1 MVAMKSLASKSLF
14 GSGVLIIILLFS
26 GVVLAANTNTLNIKC
41 VDESGK
47 ALAGAKVL
55 IMAFGSGGKWQPKTA
70 DKEGLA
76 KYDKLDDGAYRVVA
90 RPEGMAP
97 GLYEPVILKNGA
109 QESITVKC
117 AAGDPLKK
125 FYFEDDPM
133 NQRAFETLKQAL
145 GVMNDQKYEEAEKL
159 FQSSLELNPSNGD
172 TLFWYGVCLS
182 QQKKWDLAKDC
193 FQKALDM
200 ATAQVMAMPP
210 QPKVAKDAKG
220 ASQPPPQTPPQI
232 TLLNNSKAMLS
243 MMPGLKVKVE
253 GTDEIA
259 KKNYKGAIAK
269 LEEATKLLPGDPDGF
284 YYLALAYGYDKQWDT
299 AGKAIDVA
307 IKLRPEDKTYTDLK
321 SRLATNATLEKA
333 KDIADAGDK
342 AYNEKDYT
350 GALKKYEEA
359 LPLLPDPTL
368 QASVWA
374 MIGHA
379 RTQLKQ
385 NDAAVEAYKRAISLA
400 PQDVKNKQAL
410 QAHYETVAQQYLNDK
425 QYDQGFAVYAEAGIS
440 IFDKAKKWAGSA
452 DTEDLAILAFQR
464 VIKTEPQNAE
474 ANFEL
479 GSLYYFNK
487 KDYARAKEYL
497 TKYQQVG
504 KDEKVLENT
513 KNILAVIEKKK

>member
-1 MVAMKSLASKSLF
+1 MVAMKSLTSRLF
-14 GSGVLIIILLFS
+14 LGSSVLIIILLFS
-26 GVVLAANTNTLNIKC
+26 GAILAAGPNTLNIKC

-55 IMAFGSGGKWQPKTA
+55 IQAYGSGPKWQTKTA
-70 DKEGLA
+70 DKEGSV

-97 GLYEPVILKNGA
+97 GLYEPVILKNSA
-109 QESITVKC
+109 QESITIKC
-117 AAGDPLKK
+117 AVGDPLKK
-125 FYFEDDPM
+125 FYFEDEPT
-133 NQRAFETLKQAL
+133 NQKAIETLKQAL
-145 GVMNDQKYEEAEKL
+145 GTMNEQKYEEAEKL
-159 FQSSLELNPSNGD
+159 FQSSLEFNPSNGD
-172 TLFWYGVCLS
+172 TFFWYGICLS
-182 QQKKWDLAKDC
+182 QQRKWDLAKDS
-193 FQKALDM
+193 FQKALNM

-210 QPKVAKDAKG
+210 QKETKDAKG
-220 ASQPPPQTPPQI
+220 APQPPATPPQVI
-232 TLLNNSKAMLS
+232 LLNNAKAMLA

-253 GTDEIA
+253 GTDEIS
-259 KKNYKGAIAK
+259 KKNYKGAITK

-284 YYLALAYGYDKQWDT
+284 YYLALAYGYDKQWDA
-299 AGKAIDVA
+299 AGKAIDSA

-321 SRLATNATLEKA
+321 TRLATNATLEKA
-333 KDIADAGDK
+333 KEIADAGDK
-342 AYNEKDYT
+342 AYNEKDFA

-359 LPLLPDPTL
+359 LPLLLEPSL
-368 QASVWA
+368 QASVWT
-374 MIGHA
+374 MIGRA

-400 PQDVKNKQAL
+400 PQDANLKKAL
-410 QAHYETVAQQYLNDK
+410 QTHYETVAQQYLNDK
-425 QYDQGFAVYAEAGIS
+425 QYEQGFAAMAEAGIS

-487 KDYARAKEYL
+487 KDYVRAKEYL
-497 TKYQQVG
+497 TKYQQIG